1 MGWRGNHACILH
13 AHGDIS
19 ATHVLCLAWKGT
31 LLSSTLRNGWAL
43 ADMADAT

>member
-19 ATHVLCLAWKGT
+19 ATHVLCWAWKGT
-31 LLSSTLRNGWAL
+31 LLLSTLYHGCAL
-43 ADMADAT
+43 ADMVDAT